1 MWFAASWARRWTGRT
16 GRVGGVG
23 VAGLSVAAGSRSR
36 SRSRSGVARSFRRG
50 GRVVRTRASKVMRAG
65 ENAMLGFEAMKGSA
79 CLMIMVEGGVV
90 GRVARQTKL
99 AVPPVRRVRVV

>member
-1 MWFAASWARRWTGRT
+1 MWFAASWARRGTGRM

-23 VAGLSVAAGSRSR
+23 VVVVVVAF
-36 SRSRSGVARSFRRG
+36 RSRSGVARSFRWG
-50 GRVVRTRASKVMRAG
+50 GRAVRARASKAMRAG
-65 ENAMLGFEAMKGSA
+65 AKAMLGFEAMKGSA

-99 AVPPVRRVRVV
+99 AVPPVRRVRLV

>member
-1 MWFAASWARRWTGRT
+1 MWFAASWARRGTGRT
-16 GRVGGVG
+16 GRVGGVD
-23 VAGLSVAAGSRSR
+23 VAGSSVAVGSRSR
-36 SRSRSGVARSFRRG
+36 SRPGVARSFRRG
-50 GRVVRTRASKVMRAG
+50 GRAVRARASKAMRAG
-65 ENAMLGFEAMKGSA
+65 GKAMLGFEAMKGSA